1 MDEVMKKI
9 LKKNQIIIYIIALM
23 LVTAGYLNFTTTT
36 QNADIATS
44 MQIESTDDMQ
54 LADIGDA
61 QLVSS
66 NDVVSESTENE
77 NNTNNTNGVNTNT
90 ISDGNDQNI
99 QTNIQTN
106 SQTTNQINNQISSQ
120 ITQTTDEQM
129 GQEDQSNQ
137 AIQTST
143 NADNYFAKSKLER
156 DTMYS
161 QMLETY
167 EKVLNSTNSLEIQKQ
182 SATDEITKINQTKNS
197 IMICENLITTK
208 GFENNVIFVNGSSV
222 SVIIGAS
229 ELQQEEVAQIQNIIS
244 REMNVEIENIHI
256 ATKD

>member
-1 MDEVMKKI
+1 MKKI

-44 MQIESTDDMQ
+44 MQMESTDDMQ

-66 NDVVSESTENE
+66 NDVVSESTEDG
-77 NNTNNTNGVNTNT
+77 NNTNNTNSVNTNT
-90 ISDGNDQNI
+90 ISDENDQ
-99 QTNIQTN
+99 NIQTN
-106 SQTTNQINNQISSQ
+106 SQTTNQINDQISSQ

-244 REMNVEIENIHI
+244 REMSVEIENIHI